1 MLAVSSGSMLVGTYP
16 VCWKARS
23 AVAERQQ
30 PTREELL
37 ERVSVDP
44 GVAHGRPVVRGT
56 RVWVTTV
63 LDWLA
68 DGRTAEEIL
77 EEYPQLE
84 RADIRAC
91 VAYGAELTRFHDI
104 VVEPV

>member
-1 MLAVSSGSMLVGTYP
+1 MLIDNYQA
-16 VCWKARS
+16 CQKARS

-37 ERVSVDP
+37 ERISVDP

-68 DGRTAEEIL
+68 DGCTAGEIL

-84 RADIRAC
+84 AADILAC
-91 VAYGAELTRFHDI
+91 VAYGAELTRFHDV